1 MMKELVQVTK
11 RKKINNDAPADEEAQ
26 LTPMEEQAPS
36 PESEQGE
43 LQDPEQLLE
52 ELEKV
57 RQEAKEYLDG
67 WQRSR
72 AELANF
78 RKRVDRERQQQYSR
92 ITGDILCRFLGVM
105 DDFERALKDQPQELD
120 STSWADGIKMIYK
133 KLESILEAEGVE
145 VIASEGEQFNPHFHE
160 AISQE
165 ESDSHEEGEI
175 IDVIQRG
182 YQLGDRVIRPA
193 MVRVAK

>member
-1 MMKELVQVTK
+1 VTK
-11 RKKINNDAPADEEAQ
+11 RKKINNDAPTDEEVQ
-26 LTPMEEQAPS
+26 IEEPTPS
-36 PESEQGE
+36 PEPEQEE

-52 ELEKV
+52 ELEKA

-78 RKRVDRERQQQYSR
+78 RKRVDRERQEQYNR
-92 ITGDILCRFLGVM
+92 IAGDILCRFLGVI
-105 DDFERALKDQPQELD
+105 DDFERALKDQPEDLD

-145 VIASEGEQFNPHFHE
+145 VIASEGEQFDPHFHE

-165 ESDSHEEGEI
+165 ESDAHDEGEI

-182 YQLGDRVIRPA
+182 YRMGDRVIRPA
-193 MVRVAK
+193 IVRVAK

>member
-1 MMKELVQVTK
+1 VTK
-11 RKKINNDAPADEEAQ
+11 RKKINNDAPTDEEAQ
-26 LTPMEEQAPS
+26 IEEPTPS
-36 PESEQGE
+36 PEPEQEE

-52 ELEKV
+52 ELEKA

-78 RKRVDRERQQQYSR
+78 RKRVDRERQEQYNR
-92 ITGDILCRFLGVM
+92 IAGDILCRFLGVI
-105 DDFERALKDQPQELD
+105 DDFERALKDQPEDLD

-145 VIASEGEQFNPHFHE
+145 VIASEGEQFDPHFHE

-165 ESDSHEEGEI
+165 ESDAHDEGEI

-182 YQLGDRVIRPA
+182 YRMGDRVIRPA
-193 MVRVAK
+193 IVRVAK

>member
-1 MMKELVQVTK
+1 MTK
-11 RKKINNDAPADEEAQ
+11 RKNINNVAPSDEEGE
-26 LTPMEEQAPS
+26 LTPVEEQTPA
-36 PESEQGE
+36 PESEQE
-43 LQDPEQLLE
+43 EQQDPAQLLE
-52 ELEKV
+52 DLEKA

-72 AELANF
+72 AELANY
-78 RKRVDRERQQQYSR
+78 RKRVDRERQEQYNR
-92 ITGDILCRFLGVM
+92 IVGDILCRFLSVI
-105 DDFERALKDQPQELD
+105 DDFDRALKDHPQDLD
-120 STSWADGIKMIYK
+120 STGWFDGIKMIYK

-145 VIASEGEQFNPHFHE
+145 IIASEGEQFDPHFHE

-165 ESDSHEEGEI
+165 ESDSHDEGEI